1 MARSGLITAL
11 SPATTARRADT
22 DSNDGRRRR
31 RRRRR
36 NRRGNTNP
44 RSRTN

>member
-11 SPATTARRADT
+11 SPATTASRADT
-22 DSNDGRRRR
+22 DSNDGRRR
-31 RRRRR
+31 
-36 NRRGNTNP
+36 NRRSNT